1 MNKPYALV
9 VDDHPLVAGGI
20 AAFLSTHCGYQRVYV
35 AASRR
40 ECNDHIEDKGSPQ
53 LLVLDF
59 WLLDGTA
66 LQLIRELPQRDPNI
80 RLLVISGDE
89 NNNVQHKARE
99 VGAHGFVHKHDSPQI
114 FGCAVTALQNG
125 QLWFPEASAQPLL
138 SSSTTHYQEFGL
150 TQRQAEVLAM
160 MLRGFSNKRI
170 AITLAV
176 SEPTIK
182 EHITS
187 ILSKLGVTNRIEAIT
202 LLQGRRFTL

>member
-1 MNKPYALV
+1 MSKPYALV

-20 AAFLSTHCGYQRVYV
+20 AAFLGTHCGYQQVCV
-35 AASRR
+35 ATSRQ
-40 ECNDHIEDKGSPQ
+40 ECDSLIEEKGPPQ

-59 WLLDGTA
+59 WLADGTA
-66 LQLIRELPQRDPNI
+66 LQLIKNLSQKNPNI

-99 VGAHGFVHKHDSPQI
+99 IGAHGFVHKHDSPQI
-114 FGCAVTALQNG
+114 FNQAVTALQNG
-125 QLWFPEASAQPLL
+125 QLWFPDASDPPSF
-138 SSSTTHYQEFGL
+138 SSPTANHQEFGL

-170 AITLAV
+170 AMKLTV

-182 EHITS
+182 EHITG
-187 ILSKLGVTNRIEAIT
+187 ILSKLGVSNRVEAIT
-202 LLQGRRFTL
+202 LLQGRRFTP

>member
-1 MNKPYALV
+1 MSKTYALV

-20 AAFLSTHCGYQRVYV
+20 AAFLNTHCGYQQIYV

-40 ECNDHIEDKGSPQ
+40 ECDSLIAEKGPPQ

-59 WLLDGTA
+59 WLPDGTA
-66 LQLIRELPQRDPNI
+66 LQLIQKLPQENPHI

-99 VGAHGFVHKHDSPQI
+99 MGAHGFVHKHDSPQI
-114 FGCAVTALQNG
+114 FQQAVKALQNG
-125 QLWFPEASAQPLL
+125 QFWFPEAAEPALL
-138 SSSTTHYQEFGL
+138 SSSTASYQEFGL
-150 TQRQAEVLAM
+150 TQRQGEVLAM

-170 AITLAV
+170 AMTLAL
-176 SEPTIK
+176 SEPTVK
-182 EHITS
+182 EHMTS
-187 ILSKLGVTNRIEAIT
+187 ILSKLGVNNRVEAIT

>member
-1 MNKPYALV
+1 MSKPYALV

-20 AAFLSTHCGYQRVYV
+20 AAFLSTHCGYKQVYV
-35 AASRR
+35 AASRQ
-40 ECNDHIEDKGSPQ
+40 ECDCLIEEKGPPQ

-59 WLLDGTA
+59 WLPDGTA
-66 LQLIRELPQRDPNI
+66 LQLIKKLPQGNPNI

-99 VGAHGFVHKHDSPQI
+99 MGAHGFVHKHDSPQI
-114 FGCAVTALQNG
+114 FNQAVTALQNG
-125 QLWFPEASAQPLL
+125 QLWFPEALAPPSL
-138 SSSTTHYQEFGL
+138 SSSTVNYQEFGL
-150 TQRQAEVLAM
+150 TKRQGEVLAM

-170 AITLAV
+170 AMTLAV

-182 EHITS
+182 EHITG
-187 ILSKLGVTNRIEAIT
+187 ILSKLGVNNRVEAIT

>member
-1 MNKPYALV
+1 MSKPYALV

-20 AAFLSTHCGYQRVYV
+20 AAFLSTHCGYQQVYV
-35 AASRR
+35 AASRQ
-40 ECNDHIEDKGSPQ
+40 ECDGLLEEKGPPQ

-59 WLLDGTA
+59 WLPDGTA
-66 LQLIRELPQRDPNI
+66 LQLIKKLPQENPNI

-99 VGAHGFVHKHDSPQI
+99 MGAHGFVHKHDSPQI
-114 FGCAVTALQNG
+114 FNQAVTALKNG
-125 QLWFPEASAQPLL
+125 QLWFPDASEPPSL
-138 SSSTTHYQEFGL
+138 SSPTAHYQEFGL

-182 EHITS
+182 EHITG
-187 ILSKLGVTNRIEAIT
+187 ILNKLGVSNRVEAIT